1 MAASH
6 ASEEVVM
13 SDAESRTV
21 AVIGASTDRS
31 KFGNKAVRAYL
42 KQGWQ
47 VYPIS
52 VKAAEIEGLKTYR
65 SVRDVPGPIHRVTLY
80 VPPTVGMSL
89 MEDVAATEPK
99 EVFLNP
105 GSESEE
111 LVAKARS
118 LGIDPILAC
127 SILDIGQQPD

>member
-1 MAASH
+1 M
-6 ASEEVVM
+6 SE
-13 SDAESRTV
+13 STKRTV
-21 AVIGASTDRS
+21 AVVGASTDRR

-47 VYPIS
+47 VYPVS
-52 VKAAEIEGLKTYR
+52 VKAGEIEGLRTVR
-65 SVRDVPGPIHRVTLY
+65 SVREVPPPVHRVSMY
-80 VPPTVGMSL
+80 VPPAVGMSVI
-89 MEDVAATEPK
+89 EEIAAVGPE

-118 LGIDPILAC
+118 LGLDPILAC
-127 SILDIGQQPD
+127 SILAIGEEPD